1 MRHKL
6 FLVGIILFFVSGT
19 KLAAGDTRYILCPAG
34 EGYVYLYQ
42 TADNFQAWTNLK
54 CGQKV
59 EIVDAQN
66 SPSVRVRTANGKE
79 GYVQQ
84 SELSDRQQQG
94 TSPAGSRGTQQRAP
108 APAASGLPSLGF
120 DGYPRQEGYGTSEE
134 RDYSRVD
141 VFGAYS
147 LGVFAPSEG
156 LPNQNGFDT
165 SASFN
170 LRRWFGVE
178 GDFDYNFGSVVVA
191 DPTFGNLNVTIRG
204 LTFGGG
210 PRFTYRQGRLAVFG
224 HLLVGEDRLSASLT
238 DIPSTPFID
247 ISMAGVAGAGADIN
261 VSKHVAVRSQADYL
275 ATHHFSILEN
285 NHRFSFGLVI
295 RL

>member
-6 FLVGIILFFVSGT
+6 FLLGITMLFLSGT
-19 KLAAGDTRYILCPAG
+19 KLTAADVRYILCPAG

-42 TADNFQAWTNLK
+42 TADNFETWTNLK

-66 SPSVRVRTANGKE
+66 SPSVRVRTFDGKE

-84 SELSDRQQQG
+84 SELSG
-94 TSPAGSRGTQQRAP
+94 SPPLGAPSAGSKATRQRPP
-108 APAASGLPSLGF
+108 APAASGLPSVGF
-120 DGYPRQEGYGTSEE
+120 DGNPLEEGYGSSEE

-141 VFGAYS
+141 IFGAYS
-147 LGVFAPSEG
+147 LGIFAPSNG

-170 LRRWFGVE
+170 LRSWFGVE
-178 GDFDYNFGSVVVA
+178 GDFDYNFGSVPA
-191 DPTFGNLNVTIRG
+191 TDPTLGSVNVTIRG

-238 DIPSTPFID
+238 DIPSIPFID
-247 ISMAGVAGAGADIN
+247 NSMAGIAGAGADIDI
-261 VSKHVAVRSQADYL
+261 SKHLAIRSQADYL

-285 NHRFSFGLVI
+285 NHRFSFGVVV